1 MLAASVLEEA
11 ATMDPRFPILPPQ
24 SPVHSPSR
32 IAAAKPGD
40 NPFFALPLAEWTVF
54 GSLLLLMLQT

>member
-1 MLAASVLEEA
+1 
-11 ATMDPRFPILPPQ
+11 MDPRFPMLPPQ
-24 SPVHSPSR
+24 APVHSVPQAR
-32 IAAAKPGD
+32 AVRRED